1 MFLPIQE
8 MSQSEGFMEIRD
20 QITADIK
27 AAMIAKDS
35 IKLGALRMLQSSI
48 KNKEIELRPNP
59 ISGDDVLAVVKKLAK
74 QRKESIEQFQQA
86 GRQDLVDQ
94 ETAELKVLEAYL
106 PAQMGRDQIEA
117 LVNEVITA
125 LGAKTIKDMGTVM
138 KEVVARANGAAD
150 NKVVSEVIKSKL
162 S

>member
-1 MFLPIQE
+1 
-8 MSQSEGFMEIRD
+8 MEIRD

-35 IKLGALRMLQSSI
+35 LKLGALRMLQSAI

-59 ISGDDVLAVVKKLAK
+59 ISADDVQAVIKKLAK

-94 ETAELKVLEAYL
+94 ETAELKVLEVYL
-106 PAQMGRDQIEA
+106 PAQMSREQIEA
-117 LVNEVITA
+117 LVTEVITA
-125 LGAKTIKDMGTVM
+125 LGAKTIKDMGSVM
-138 KEVVARANGAAD
+138 KETIARSNGAAD